1 MKTENLS
8 FTLNGGE
15 VPYIPN
21 CPKRN
26 EAKDTQK
33 IEFNELSHFLHFQDK
48 INNKP
53 SPTLIT
59 SSQHNIIKNQQSN
72 QDFNLQNDNN
82 FSNSSNHQTDDT
94 KPTPNS
100 TMNVF
105 LHFIRMISHSTYFS
119 DQNINYKNKLTN
131 TILKLFD
138 KYNIDFDILS
148 QNIEEKD
155 LIHACNDKQKK
166 QKKNVSLNK
175 KSHQKFLP

>member
-15 VPYIPN
+15 IPYIPN

-33 IEFNELSHFLHFQDK
+33 IDFNELSHFLHFEDK

-53 SPTLIT
+53 SPTLIS
-59 SSQHNIIKNQQSN
+59 SSQHSIIKNQQSS
-72 QDFNLQNDNN
+72 QDFNLQNDIN
-82 FSNSSNHQTDDT
+82 FSNSSNHQTDET
-94 KPTPNS
+94 NQTPNS

-105 LHFIRMISHSTYFS
+105 LHFTRMISHSTYFS
-119 DQNINYKNKLTN
+119 DQNLNYKNKLTN
-131 TILKLFD
+131 TILELFD
-138 KYNIDFDILS
+138 KYNIDFDI
-148 QNIEEKD
+148 

-166 QKKNVSLNK
+166 QKKNVSPTK
-175 KSHQKFLP
+175 KSSKISSRRR